1 MNGLVERRRQH
12 PKATMREIG
21 EEIVKRLSEQR
32 AKPISGKVKASGVVE
47 WETGAVGVVGP
58 KCGEKLEK

>member
-32 AKPISGKVKASGVVE
+32 AKPISGKVKASGVAE
-47 WETGAVGVVGP
+47 WETGQ
-58 KCGEKLEK
+58 LEW